1 MQVSSQARQNPPHGV
16 LSRFYYR
23 GKRGAAVA
31 TSPRDPELCQRLLC
45 TDGDQVEATGQCQ
58 ASLQDVQLLSSL
70 MDGLY
75 AC

>member
-1 MQVSSQARQNPPHGV
+1 MLP
-16 LSRFYYR
+16 RFYYR

-58 ASLQDVQLLSSL
+58 DSPQDIQL
-70 MDGLY
+70 
-75 AC
+75 A